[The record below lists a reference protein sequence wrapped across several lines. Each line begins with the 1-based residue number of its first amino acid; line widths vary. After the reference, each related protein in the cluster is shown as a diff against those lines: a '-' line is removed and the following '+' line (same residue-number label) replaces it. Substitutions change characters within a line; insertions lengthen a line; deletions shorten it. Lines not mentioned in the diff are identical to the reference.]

1 MLCGVPHLLRWG
13 VPHSEGCPPFK
24 DVFKKCTSLLRCPS
38 LLKCP
43 SSTGVSPTSKG
54 VPRSRMFEKM
64 SFLLWCPSL
73 LKCPSSTE
81 VSPTLKSVPHSRM
94 CLKNVLLH
102 WGVLIYWSVRHL
114 LKCPQHWHGVLHSRA
129 FSTTLGNSIIP
140 QPYRLGSGHA
150 QQSWATPQ
158 HNTTTVM
165 AWDKAHPA
173 ALVWVP
179 RLWISGLQIWL
190 SGILF
195 GLFFLNFF
203 NYFCFFLKS
212 EKLGLWHD
220 RV

>member
-1 MLCGVPHLLRWG
+1 MLGDIPHI
-13 VPHSEGCPPFK
+13 EGCPPFK
-24 DVFKKCTSLLRCPS
+24 DVFKHVIFTV
-38 LLKCP
+38 
-43 SSTGVSPTSKG
+43 VS
-54 VPRSRMFEKM
+54 F
-64 SFLLWCPSL
+64 F
-73 LKCPSSTE
+73 TE
-81 VSPTLKSVPHSRM
+81 VSLIYWGVPHIEE
-94 CLKNVLLH
+94 CPPFKDVLKNVLLH

-165 AWDKAHPA
+165 AWDRAHPA

-195 GLFFLNFF
+195 GLFFLIF
-203 NYFCFFLKS
+203 
-212 EKLGLWHD
+212 
-220 RV
+220 